1 MRHLRTWSSIMKKL
15 LVLMMIVVLSACSGE
30 KDAVVKSGLNEEYVE
45 DKQDYKYKASD
56 LKTDKVEV
64 VYVTSDAYGEIKNIE
79 VETTL
84 KAKED
89 GELKDVNVLNN
100 VINTSGDEDH
110 DVEDDTLVFEN
121 HGIDITYKGNIN
133 KDLPVNV
140 KLTYYLDDK
149 EVMVEDLAHKSGH
162 LKIVVDYINNIK
174 VPFLCLTTMMLSDRV
189 SNIKVENGK
198 LLSLGDIKMV
208 VLYGEPGLKDSLMLY
223 KVDTFDDIK
232 LNDSAYI
239 EADVEDFTLDYTATI
254 VSNGLF
260 KEIKD
265 DDLNKLSS
273 SLNDLSD
280 LNEKIDDIKDA
291 SKKLKDEGN
300 NLKDGVN
307 KLNDAINGLDK
318 GISEYNDNIS
328 QIGSMIDGISL
339 LATSLDDL
347 LKDTNVSNLKD
358 NVNMC
363 ASILDSIE
371 VNLNLIISIKND
383 VDSNN
388 ENIDKIDVNQ
398 INDEET
404 KNAILA
410 LKKIDLSGVDLE
422 KLNDIKNDINDI
434 KNDLSSFNT
443 LNVDTTTIKEE
454 CVGLSSNKELL
465 VGGMNEIANGS
476 SSLKS
481 VINKLNENMPNM
493 TKAISEFS
501 DKMNEAIDDSSDDL
515 NKFSGT
521 DMKNIVNNIKMLKNN
536 DKDYDTFVGKLD
548 GMTSSVSFIIETA
561 KIK

>member
-1 MRHLRTWSSIMKKL
+1 MKKL

-45 DKQDYKYKASD
+45 DKQDYKYKVSD

-121 HGIDITYKGNIN
+121 HGSDITYKGNIN

-162 LKIVVDYINNIK
+162 LKIVVDYVNNTK
-174 VPFLCLTTMMLSDRV
+174 VPFLCLTTMMLSDRF

-198 LLSLGDIKMV
+198 LLSLGDTKMA

-280 LNEKIDDIKDA
+280 LNEKIDDIKGA

-521 DMKNIVNNIKMLKNN
+521 GMKNIVNNIKMLKNN

>member
-1 MRHLRTWSSIMKKL
+1 MKKL

-121 HGIDITYKGNIN
+121 HGSDITYKGNIN

-162 LKIVVDYINNIK
+162 LKIVVDYVNNTK
-174 VPFLCLTTMMLSDRV
+174 VPFLCLTTMVLSDRL
-189 SNIKVENGK
+189 SNVKVENGK
-198 LLSLGDIKMV
+198 LLSLGDTKMA

-223 KVDTFDDIK
+223 KIDTFDDIK

-339 LATSLDDL
+339 LATSLDYL

-493 TKAISEFS
+493 TKAISEFR

>member
-1 MRHLRTWSSIMKKL
+1 MWSSIMKKL

-30 KDAVVKSGLNEEYVE
+30 KETIVEGGLNEAYIEE
-45 DKQDYKYKASD
+45 KEDYKYKVSD
-56 LKTDKVEV
+56 LDTDKLEI
-64 VYVTSDAYGEIKNIE
+64 VYVSGDAYGGVEKIE

-84 KAKED
+84 KAKES

-110 DVEDDTLVFEN
+110 EIRDNTLVFEN
-121 HGIDITYKGNIN
+121 HGSDITYKGSIN

-149 EVMVEDLAHKSGH
+149 EVKIEDLAHKSGH
-162 LKIVVDYINNIK
+162 LKITFDYINNTK
-174 VPFLCLTTMMLSDRV
+174 VPFLCLTTIMLSDKF
-189 SNIKVENGK
+189 SNVKLENGK
-198 LLSLGDIKMV
+198 LLSLGDTKMV
-208 VLYGEPGLKDSLMLY
+208 VLYGEPGLKDNLMLY

-232 LNDSAYI
+232 LNDSACI

-254 VSNGLF
+254 ISNGLF

-265 DDLNKLSS
+265 DDLNELSS

-291 SKKLKDEGN
+291 SSKLKDEGN

-307 KLNDAINGLDK
+307 KLNEAINSLDS
-318 GISEYNDNIS
+318 GISEYNTNIN
-328 QIGSMIDGISL
+328 QIGSMVDSISL
-339 LATSLDDL
+339 LASSIDDL
-347 LKDTNVSNLKD
+347 LKDASITELKD
-358 NVNMC
+358 NVNILTTM
-363 ASILDSIE
+363 LDSIE
-371 VNLNLIISIKND
+371 TNLNLIISIKND

-422 KLNDIKNDINDI
+422 KLNDMKNEISDI
-434 KNDLSSFNT
+434 KNDLSGFST
-443 LNVDTTTIKEE
+443 LNFDTTTLKEGSIE
-454 CVGLSSNKELL
+454 LSTNKELFIE
-465 VGGMNEIANGS
+465 GMKQIASGS

-481 VINKLNENMPNM
+481 IINKLNDNMPNM
-493 TKAISEFS
+493 TKAINEFS
-501 DKMNEAIDDSSDDL
+501 DKMNEAIDDSRDDL
-515 NKFSGT
+515 NKFSGD

-548 GMTSSVSFIIETA
+548 GMTSSVCFIIETA
-561 KIK
+561 EIK

>member
-1 MRHLRTWSSIMKKL
+1 MKKL

-64 VYVTSDAYGEIKNIE
+64 VYVTSDAYGGVEKIE

-84 KAKED
+84 KAKEN

-121 HGIDITYKGNIN
+121 HGSDITYKGNIN

-149 EVMVEDLAHKSGH
+149 EVKVEDLAHKSGH
-162 LKIVVDYINNIK
+162 LKIVVDYTNNTK
-174 VPFLCLTTMMLSDRV
+174 VPFLCLTTMVLSDKF
-189 SNIKVENGK
+189 SNVKLENGK
-198 LLSLGDIKMV
+198 LLSLGDTKMV
-208 VLYGEPGLKDSLMLY
+208 VLYGEPGLKDNLMLY

-239 EADVEDFTLDYTATI
+239 EADVEDFSLDYTATI
-254 VSNGLF
+254 ISNGLF
-260 KEIKD
+260 KEIED

-291 SKKLKDEGN
+291 SNKLKDEGN

-307 KLNDAINGLDK
+307 KLNDAINSLDS
-318 GISEYNDNIS
+318 GISEYNANIN
-328 QIGSMIDGISL
+328 QIGSMVDSISL
-339 LATSLDDL
+339 LVTSIDDL
-347 LKDTNVSNLKD
+347 LKDASITELKE
-358 NVNMC
+358 NVNILTTM
-363 ASILDSIE
+363 LDSIE
-371 VNLNLIISIKND
+371 TNLNLIISIKND

-388 ENIDKIDVNQ
+388 ENIDKIDANQ

-422 KLNDIKNDINDI
+422 KLNDMKNDIDDI
-434 KNDLSSFNT
+434 KNDLSGFNT
-443 LNVDTTTIKEE
+443 LNFDTTTLKEGSVE
-454 CVGLSSNKELL
+454 LSTNKELF
-465 VGGMNEIANGS
+465 VEGMKQIASDS

-481 VINKLNENMPNM
+481 IINKLNENMPSM
-493 TKAISEFS
+493 TKAINEFS
-501 DKMNEAIDDSSDDL
+501 DKMNEAIDDSRDDL
-515 NKFSGT
+515 NKFSGD

-548 GMTSSVSFIIETA
+548 GMTSSVGFIIETA
-561 KIK
+561 EIK

>member
-1 MRHLRTWSSIMKKL
+1 MKKL

-30 KDAVVKSGLNEEYVE
+30 NDAVVKSGLNEEYVE

-121 HGIDITYKGNIN
+121 HGSDITYKGNIN

-149 EVMVEDLAHKSGH
+149 EVMVEELAHKSGH
-162 LKIVVDYINNIK
+162 LKIVVDYVNNTK
-174 VPFLCLTTMMLSDRV
+174 VPFLCLTTMVLSDGF
-189 SNIKVENGK
+189 SNVKVENGK
-198 LLSLGDIKMV
+198 LLSLGDTKMA

-328 QIGSMIDGISL
+328 QIGSMIDGIFL

-347 LKDTNVSNLKD
+347 LKDANVSNLKD

-388 ENIDKIDVNQ
+388 ENIDKIDVDQ

-422 KLNDIKNDINDI
+422 KLNDIKSDINDI

-501 DKMNEAIDDSSDDL
+501 DKINEAIDDSSDDL

-548 GMTSSVSFIIETA
+548 DMTSSVSFIIETA

>member
-1 MRHLRTWSSIMKKL
+1 MKKL

-30 KDAVVKSGLNEEYVE
+30 KEVVVKSGLNEEYVE

-84 KAKED
+84 KVKKD

-121 HGIDITYKGNIN
+121 HGSDITYKGNIN

-162 LKIVVDYINNIK
+162 LKIVVDYVNNTK
-174 VPFLCLTTMMLSDRV
+174 VPFLCLTTVMLSDRF

-198 LLSLGDIKMV
+198 LLSLDDTKMA

-410 LKKIDLSGVDLE
+410 LKKIDLSSVDLE

-465 VGGMNEIANGS
+465 VSGMNEIANGS

-493 TKAISEFS
+493 TKAISEFN
-501 DKMNEAIDDSSDDL
+501 DKMNEAIDDSRDDL

-521 DMKNIVNNIKMLKNN
+521 DMKNIVNNIKMLKKN

>member
-1 MRHLRTWSSIMKKL
+1 
-15 LVLMMIVVLSACSGE
+15 MMIVVLSACSGE
-30 KDAVVKSGLNEEYVE
+30 KEVVVKSGLNEEYVE

-84 KAKED
+84 KVKKD

-121 HGIDITYKGNIN
+121 HGSDITYKGNIN

-162 LKIVVDYINNIK
+162 LKIVVDYVNNTK
-174 VPFLCLTTMMLSDRV
+174 VPFLCLTTVMLSDRF

-198 LLSLGDIKMV
+198 LLSLDDTKMA

-388 ENIDKIDVNQ
+388 ENIDKIDVDQ

-561 KIK
+561 EIK

>member
-1 MRHLRTWSSIMKKL
+1 MKKL

-45 DKQDYKYKASD
+45 DKQDYKYKVSD

-121 HGIDITYKGNIN
+121 HGSDITYKGNIN

-140 KLTYYLDDK
+140 KLTYYLDGK
-149 EVMVEDLAHKSGH
+149 EVMVEELAHKSGH
-162 LKIVVDYINNIK
+162 LKIVVDYVNNTK
-174 VPFLCLTTMMLSDRV
+174 VPFLCLTTMMLSDRL

-198 LLSLGDIKMV
+198 LLSLGDTKMA

-363 ASILDSIE
+363 ASILNSIE

-561 KIK
+561 EIK

>member
-1 MRHLRTWSSIMKKL
+1 MKKL
-15 LVLMMIVVLSACSGE
+15 LVLMMIVVLSACNGE
-30 KDAVVKSGLNEEYVE
+30 KEVVVESGLNEEYVE

-89 GELKDVNVLNN
+89 GKLKDVNVLNN

-121 HGIDITYKGNIN
+121 HGSDITYKGNIN

-162 LKIVVDYINNIK
+162 LKIVVDYINNTK

-300 NLKDGVN
+300 NLKDGVD
-307 KLNDAINGLDK
+307 KLNDAINSLDK

-328 QIGSMIDGISL
+328 QIGSMIDGMSL

-398 INDEET
+398 INDKET

-454 CVGLSSNKELL
+454 CVGLSANKELL

>member
-1 MRHLRTWSSIMKKL
+1 MKKL

-56 LKTDKVEV
+56 LETDKVEV
-64 VYVTSDAYGEIKNIE
+64 VYVSGDAYGEIKNIE

-110 DVEDDTLVFEN
+110 DVKDDTLVFEN
-121 HGIDITYKGNIN
+121 HGSDITYKGNIN

-149 EVMVEDLAHKSGH
+149 EVMVEELAHKSGH
-162 LKIVVDYINNIK
+162 LKIVVDYVNNTK
-174 VPFLCLTTMMLSDRV
+174 VPFLCLTTMMLSDRF

-198 LLSLGDIKMV
+198 LLSVGNTKMA
-208 VLYGEPGLKDSLMLY
+208 VLYGEPGLKDNLMLY

-265 DDLNKLSS
+265 NDLNKLSS

-291 SKKLKDEGN
+291 SRKLKDEGN

-318 GISEYNDNIS
+318 GISEYNNNIS

-388 ENIDKIDVNQ
+388 ENIDKIDVDQ

-454 CVGLSSNKELL
+454 CVGLSANKELL

-476 SSLKS
+476 SSLKL
-481 VINKLNENMPNM
+481 VINKLNKNMPNM

-501 DKMNEAIDDSSDDL
+501 DKINEAIDDSSDDL

-548 GMTSSVSFIIETA
+548 DMTSSVSFIIETA

>member
-1 MRHLRTWSSIMKKL
+1 MKKL

-30 KDAVVKSGLNEEYVE
+30 KETVVKSGLNEEYVE

-84 KAKED
+84 KVKKD

-121 HGIDITYKGNIN
+121 HGSDITYKGNIN

-162 LKIVVDYINNIK
+162 LKIVVDYINNTK
-174 VPFLCLTTMMLSDRV
+174 VPFLCLTTMMLSDRF

-198 LLSLGDIKMV
+198 LLSLGDTKMA

-307 KLNDAINGLDK
+307 KLNDSINGLDK
-318 GISEYNDNIS
+318 GISKYNDNIS

-465 VGGMNEIANGS
+465 VSGMNEIANGS

-493 TKAISEFS
+493 TKAISEFN

-515 NKFSGT
+515 NKFSGA

-561 KIK
+561 EIK

>member
-1 MRHLRTWSSIMKKL
+1 MKKL

-30 KDAVVKSGLNEEYVE
+30 KEVVVENGLNEEYVE
-45 DKQDYKYKASD
+45 EKEDYKYKVSD
-56 LKTDKVEV
+56 LETDKVEM
-64 VYVTSDAYGEIKNIE
+64 VYVSGDAYGEIKNIE

-110 DVEDDTLVFEN
+110 DVKDDTLVFEN
-121 HGIDITYKGNIN
+121 HGSDITYKGNIN

-162 LKIVVDYINNIK
+162 LKIVVDYINNTK
-174 VPFLCLTTMMLSDRV
+174 VPFICLTTMMLSDKF
-189 SNIKVENGK
+189 SNVKVENGK
-198 LLSLGDIKMV
+198 LLSLGDTKMA

-371 VNLNLIISIKND
+371 VNLNLIISVKND

-454 CVGLSSNKELL
+454 CVGLSANKELL

-561 KIK
+561 EIK

>member
-1 MRHLRTWSSIMKKL
+1 MKKL

-121 HGIDITYKGNIN
+121 HGSDITYKGNIN

-162 LKIVVDYINNIK
+162 LKIVVDYVNNTK
-174 VPFLCLTTMMLSDRV
+174 VPFLCLTTMMLSDRL

-198 LLSLGDIKMV
+198 LLSLGDTKMA

-223 KVDTFDDIK
+223 KIDTFDDIK

-307 KLNDAINGLDK
+307 KLNDAINGLDN
-318 GISEYNDNIS
+318 GISKYNDNIS

-388 ENIDKIDVNQ
+388 ENIDKIDVDQ

-422 KLNDIKNDINDI
+422 KLNDIKNNINDI

-493 TKAISEFS
+493 IKAISEFS

-536 DKDYDTFVGKLD
+536 DKDYDTFAGKLD

-561 KIK
+561 EIK

>member
-1 MRHLRTWSSIMKKL
+1 MKKL
-15 LVLMMIVVLSACSGE
+15 LVLMMIAVLSACSGE
-30 KDAVVKSGLNEEYVE
+30 KEVVVKSGLNEEYVE

-79 VETTL
+79 VEATL

-89 GELKDVNVLNN
+89 GELKDINVLNN

-110 DVEDDTLVFEN
+110 YVEDDTLVFEN
-121 HGIDITYKGNIN
+121 HGSDITYKGNIN

-162 LKIVVDYINNIK
+162 LKIVIDYINNTK
-174 VPFLCLTTMMLSDRV
+174 VPFLCLTTMVLSDRF
-189 SNIKVENGK
+189 SNVKVENGK
-198 LLSLGDIKMV
+198 LLSLGDTKMV

-260 KEIKD
+260 KEIED

-318 GISEYNDNIS
+318 GISKYNDNIS

-521 DMKNIVNNIKMLKNN
+521 DMKNIVNNIKMLKKN

-561 KIK
+561 EIK

>member
-1 MRHLRTWSSIMKKL
+1 MWSSVMKKL
-15 LVLMMIVVLSACSGE
+15 LVIMMVLVLSACSGE
-30 KDAVVKSGLNEEYVE
+30 KDAVVKSGLNEKYSEE
-45 DKQDYKYKASD
+45 KQDYKYKASD
-56 LKTDKVEV
+56 LETDKVEM
-64 VYVTSDAYGEIKNIE
+64 VYVSGDAYGGVEKIE

-121 HGIDITYKGNIN
+121 NGSDITYKGNIN

-149 EVMVEDLAHKSGH
+149 EVMVEELAHKSGH
-162 LKIVVDYINNIK
+162 LKIVVDYINNTK
-174 VPFLCLTTMMLSDRV
+174 VPFICLTTMMLSDKF
-189 SNIKVENGK
+189 SNVKVENGK
-198 LLSLGDIKMV
+198 LLSLGDTKMV
-208 VLYGEPGLKDSLMLY
+208 VLYGEPGLKDNLMLY

-239 EADVEDFTLDYTATI
+239 EADVEDFSLDYTATI
-254 VSNGLF
+254 ISNGLF

-280 LNEKIDDIKDA
+280 LNDKIDDIKDA
-291 SKKLKDEGN
+291 SNKLKDEGN

-307 KLNDAINGLDK
+307 KLNDAINTLDS
-318 GISEYNDNIS
+318 GIGEYNANIS

-339 LATSLDDL
+339 LASSLDDL
-347 LKDTNVSNLKD
+347 LKDASITELKD
-358 NVNMC
+358 NVNILTTM
-363 ASILDSIE
+363 LDSIE
-371 VNLNLIISIKND
+371 SDLNLIISIKND

-388 ENIDKIDVNQ
+388 ENIDKIDINQ
-398 INDEET
+398 ITDEET
-404 KNAILA
+404 KNAVLV

-422 KLNDIKNDINDI
+422 KLNDMKNDINDI

-443 LNVDTTTIKEE
+443 LKVDTTTIKEE

-561 KIK
+561 EIK

>member
-1 MRHLRTWSSIMKKL
+1 
-15 LVLMMIVVLSACSGE
+15 MMVVALSACSGE
-30 KDAVVKSGLNEEYVE
+30 KETVVESGLNEEYVE
-45 DKQDYKYKASD
+45 EKEDYEYKVSD
-56 LKTDKVEV
+56 LETDKVEV
-64 VYVTSDAYGEIKNIE
+64 VYVSGDAYGGVEKIE

-110 DVEDDTLVFEN
+110 DVKDDTLVFEN
-121 HGIDITYKGNIN
+121 HGSDITYKGNIN

-162 LKIVVDYINNIK
+162 LKIVVDYTNNTK
-174 VPFLCLTTMMLSDRV
+174 VPFLCLTTMMLSDRF

-198 LLSLGDIKMV
+198 LLSLGDTKMA

-265 DDLNKLSS
+265 YDLNKLSS

-280 LNEKIDDIKDA
+280 LNDKIDDIKDA
-291 SKKLKDEGN
+291 SNKLKDEGN

-307 KLNDAINGLDK
+307 KLNDAINSLDS
-318 GISEYNDNIS
+318 GISEYNTNIN
-328 QIGSMIDGISL
+328 QIGTIADSISL
-339 LATSLDDL
+339 LVTSIDDL
-347 LKDTNVSNLKD
+347 LKDASITELKD
-358 NVNMC
+358 NVNILTTM
-363 ASILDSIE
+363 LDSIE

-410 LKKIDLSGVDLE
+410 LKKIDLNGIDLE
-422 KLNDIKNDINDI
+422 KLNDMKNEISDI

-443 LNVDTTTIKEE
+443 LNFDSTTLKEGSIE
-454 CVGLSSNKELL
+454 LSTNKELF
-465 VGGMNEIANGS
+465 VEGMKQIASGS

-481 VINKLNENMPNM
+481 IINKLNENMPNM
-493 TKAISEFS
+493 TKAINEFS
-501 DKMNEAIDDSSDDL
+501 DKMNEAIDDSRDDL
-515 NKFSGT
+515 NKFSGA

-536 DKDYDTFVGKLD
+536 DKDYDTFVGKLN

-561 KIK
+561 EIK

>member
-1 MRHLRTWSSIMKKL
+1 MKKL

-30 KDAVVKSGLNEEYVE
+30 KEVVVESGLNEAYVE
-45 DKQDYKYKASD
+45 EKEDYKYKASD
-56 LKTDKVEV
+56 LETDKVEM
-64 VYVTSDAYGEIKNIE
+64 VYVSGDAYGGVEKIE

-84 KAKED
+84 KAKEN
-89 GELKDVNVLNN
+89 GELVDVNVLSN

-110 DVEDDTLVFEN
+110 EIRDNTLVFEN
-121 HGIDITYKGNIN
+121 HGSDITYKGSIN

-149 EVMVEDLAHKSGH
+149 EVKAEDLAHESGH
-162 LKIVVDYINNIK
+162 LKITVDYINNTK
-174 VPFLCLTTMMLSDRV
+174 VPFLCLTTMMLSDKF
-189 SNIKVENGK
+189 SNVKLENGK
-198 LLSLGDIKMV
+198 LLSLGDTKV
-208 VLYGEPGLKDSLMLY
+208 VLLYGEPGLKDNLMLY

-291 SKKLKDEGN
+291 SNKLKDEGN

-307 KLNDAINGLDK
+307 KLNDAINTLDS
-318 GISEYNDNIS
+318 GIGEYNTNIN
-328 QIGSMIDGISL
+328 QIGTMVDSISL

-347 LKDTNVSNLKD
+347 LKDASITELKD
-358 NVNMC
+358 NVNILTT
-363 ASILDSIE
+363 ILDSIE
-371 VNLNLIISIKND
+371 SDLNLIISIKDD

-398 INDEET
+398 ITDEES
-404 KNAILA
+404 KNAVLA
-410 LKKIDLSGVDLE
+410 LKKIDLSGIDLE
-422 KLNDIKNDINDI
+422 KLNNMKNEISDI
-434 KNDLSSFNT
+434 KNDLSCFNT
-443 LNVDTTTIKEE
+443 LNFDTTTLKE
-454 CVGLSSNKELL
+454 GSIQLSTNKQLFVE
-465 VGGMNEIANGS
+465 GMKQIASGS

-493 TKAISEFS
+493 TKAINEFS
-501 DKMNEAIDDSSDDL
+501 DKMNEAIDDSRDDL
-515 NKFSGT
+515 NKFSGD

>member
-1 MRHLRTWSSIMKKL
+1 MKKL

-30 KDAVVKSGLNEEYVE
+30 KEVVVKSGLNEEYVE

-84 KAKED
+84 KVKKD

-121 HGIDITYKGNIN
+121 HGSDITYKGNIN

-162 LKIVVDYINNIK
+162 LKIVVDYVNNTK
-174 VPFLCLTTMMLSDRV
+174 VPFLCLTTVMLSDRF

-198 LLSLGDIKMV
+198 LLSLDDTKMA

-388 ENIDKIDVNQ
+388 ENIDKIDVDQ

-561 KIK
+561 EIK

>member
-1 MRHLRTWSSIMKKL
+1 MKKL

-84 KAKED
+84 KAKEN
-89 GELKDVNVLNN
+89 GELKDVNALNN
-100 VINTSGDEDH
+100 VINTSGDEDY

-121 HGIDITYKGNIN
+121 HGSDITYKGNIN

-162 LKIVVDYINNIK
+162 LKIVVDYVNNTK
-174 VPFLCLTTMMLSDRV
+174 VPFLCLTTMMLSDRF

-198 LLSLGDIKMV
+198 LLSAGDTKMA

-260 KEIKD
+260 KEIED

-410 LKKIDLSGVDLE
+410 LKKIDLSSVDLE

-443 LNVDTTTIKEE
+443 LNVDITTIKEE
-454 CVGLSSNKELL
+454 CVGLNSNKELL

-481 VINKLNENMPNM
+481 VINKLNENVPNM

-501 DKMNEAIDDSSDDL
+501 DKMNEAIDDSSNDL
-515 NKFSGT
+515 NKFSGA
-521 DMKNIVNNIKMLKNN
+521 DMKNIVNNIKMLKNI

>member
-1 MRHLRTWSSIMKKL
+1 MKKL
-15 LVLMMIVVLSACSGE
+15 LVLMMIAVLSACSGE
-30 KDAVVKSGLNEEYVE
+30 KEVVVRSGLNEEYVE

-89 GELKDVNVLNN
+89 GELKDVNALNN
-100 VINTSGDEDH
+100 VINTSGDEDY

-121 HGIDITYKGNIN
+121 HGSDITYKGNIN

-162 LKIVVDYINNIK
+162 LKIVVDYVNNTK
-174 VPFLCLTTMMLSDRV
+174 VPFLCLTTMMLSDRF

-198 LLSLGDIKMV
+198 LLSVGDTKMA

-260 KEIKD
+260 KEIED

-465 VGGMNEIANGS
+465 VSGMNEIANGS

-493 TKAISEFS
+493 TEAINEFN
-501 DKMNEAIDDSSDDL
+501 DKMNEAIDDSRDDSK
-515 NKFSGT
+515 KFSGT

>member
-1 MRHLRTWSSIMKKL
+1 MKKL

-30 KDAVVKSGLNEEYVE
+30 KEVVVKSGLNEEYVE

-84 KAKED
+84 KVKKD

-110 DVEDDTLVFEN
+110 YVEDDTLVFEN
-121 HGIDITYKGNIN
+121 HGSDITYKGNIN

-162 LKIVVDYINNIK
+162 LKIVVDYINNTK
-174 VPFLCLTTMMLSDRV
+174 VPFLCLTTMMLSDRF

-198 LLSLGDIKMV
+198 LLSLGDTKMA

-260 KEIKD
+260 KEIED

-307 KLNDAINGLDK
+307 KLNDAINSLDK
-318 GISEYNDNIS
+318 GIREYNDNIS

-363 ASILDSIE
+363 ISILDSIE

-388 ENIDKIDVNQ
+388 ENIDKIDVDQ

-454 CVGLSSNKELL
+454 CVGLSANKELL

-476 SSLKS
+476 LSLKS

-493 TKAISEFS
+493 TKVISEFS

-515 NKFSGT
+515 NKFSGD

-561 KIK
+561 EIK

>member
-1 MRHLRTWSSIMKKL
+1 MKKL

-45 DKQDYKYKASD
+45 DKQDYKYKVSD

-121 HGIDITYKGNIN
+121 HGSDITYKGNIN

-162 LKIVVDYINNIK
+162 LKIVVDYINNTK
-174 VPFLCLTTMMLSDRV
+174 VPFLCLTTMMLSDRI

-198 LLSLGDIKMV
+198 LLSLGDTKMA

-291 SKKLKDEGN
+291 SNKLKDEGN

-318 GISEYNDNIS
+318 GINEYNANIS
-328 QIGSMIDGISL
+328 QIGTMVDSISL
-339 LATSLDDL
+339 LASSLDDL
-347 LKDTNVSNLKD
+347 LKDASITELKD
-358 NVNMC
+358 NVNILTTM
-363 ASILDSIE
+363 LDSIE
-371 VNLNLIISIKND
+371 SDLNLIISIKND

-388 ENIDKIDVNQ
+388 ENIDKIDINQ
-398 INDEET
+398 ITDEET
-404 KNAILA
+404 KNAVLA

-422 KLNDIKNDINDI
+422 KLNDMKSDIDDI
-434 KNDLSSFNT
+434 KNDLNVFNT
-443 LNVDTTTIKEE
+443 LNFDTTALKEGSIE
-454 CVGLSSNKELL
+454 LSSNKELF
-465 VGGMNEIANGS
+465 VEGMKQIASGS

-493 TKAISEFS
+493 TNAINEFS
-501 DKMNEAIDDSSDDL
+501 DKMNEAIDDSRDDL

-561 KIK
+561 EIK

>member
-1 MRHLRTWSSIMKKL
+1 MKKL

-30 KDAVVKSGLNEEYVE
+30 KEVVVKSGLNEEYVE
-45 DKQDYKYKASD
+45 EKEDYKYKASD

-84 KAKED
+84 KVKKD

-110 DVEDDTLVFEN
+110 DVKDDTLVFEN
-121 HGIDITYKGNIN
+121 HGSDITYEGNIN

-149 EVMVEDLAHKSGH
+149 EVMVEELAHKSGH
-162 LKIVVDYINNIK
+162 LKIVVDYVNNTK
-174 VPFLCLTTMMLSDRV
+174 VPFLCLTTMMLSDRF

-198 LLSLGDIKMV
+198 LLSLGDTKMV

-260 KEIKD
+260 KEIED

-318 GISEYNDNIS
+318 GISEYNNNIS

-410 LKKIDLSGVDLE
+410 LKKIDLSSVDLE

-561 KIK
+561 EIK

>member
-1 MRHLRTWSSIMKKL
+1 MKKL

-100 VINTSGDEDH
+100 VINTSGDEEH

-121 HGIDITYKGNIN
+121 HGSDITYKGNIN

-149 EVMVEDLAHKSGH
+149 EVMVEELAHKSGH
-162 LKIVVDYINNIK
+162 LKIVVDYVNNKK
-174 VPFLCLTTMMLSDRV
+174 VPFLCLTTMMLSDRF
-189 SNIKVENGK
+189 SNVKVENGK
-198 LLSLGDIKMV
+198 LLSLGDTKMA

-291 SKKLKDEGN
+291 SKKLKDDGN
-300 NLKDGVN
+300 NLKDGVD

-363 ASILDSIE
+363 ESILDSIE

-410 LKKIDLSGVDLE
+410 LKKIDLSSVDLE

-476 SSLKS
+476 LSLKS

-493 TKAISEFS
+493 TKAIREFS

-515 NKFSGT
+515 NKFSGA
-521 DMKNIVNNIKMLKNN
+521 DMKSIVNNIKMLKNN

>member
-1 MRHLRTWSSIMKKL
+1 MKKL

-30 KDAVVKSGLNEEYVE
+30 KEVVVKSGLNEEYVE

-121 HGIDITYKGNIN
+121 HGSDITYKGNIN

-149 EVMVEDLAHKSGH
+149 EVMVEELAHKSGH
-162 LKIVVDYINNIK
+162 LKIVVDYVNNTK
-174 VPFLCLTTMMLSDRV
+174 VPFLCLTTMVLSDGF
-189 SNIKVENGK
+189 SNVKVENGK
-198 LLSLGDIKMV
+198 LLSLGDTKMA

-328 QIGSMIDGISL
+328 QIGSMIDGIFL

-347 LKDTNVSNLKD
+347 LKDANVSNLKD

-388 ENIDKIDVNQ
+388 ENIDKIDVDQ

-454 CVGLSSNKELL
+454 CVGLSANKELL

-476 SSLKS
+476 SSLKL
-481 VINKLNENMPNM
+481 VINKLNKNMPNM

-501 DKMNEAIDDSSDDL
+501 DKINEAIDDSSDDL

-548 GMTSSVSFIIETA
+548 DMTSSVSFIIETA

>member
-1 MRHLRTWSSIMKKL
+1 MKKL
-15 LVLMMIVVLSACSGE
+15 LVLMMIVVLSACNGE
-30 KDAVVKSGLNEEYVE
+30 KEVVVESGLNEEYVE

-121 HGIDITYKGNIN
+121 HGSDITYKGNIN

-162 LKIVVDYINNIK
+162 LKIVVDYINNTK

-307 KLNDAINGLDK
+307 KLNDAINSLDK

-328 QIGSMIDGISL
+328 QIGSMIDGMSL

-398 INDEET
+398 INDKET

-422 KLNDIKNDINDI
+422 KLNNIKNDINDI

-454 CVGLSSNKELL
+454 CVGLSANKELL

>member
-1 MRHLRTWSSIMKKL
+1 MKKL

-30 KDAVVKSGLNEEYVE
+30 NDAVVKSGLNEEYVE

-121 HGIDITYKGNIN
+121 HGSDITYKGNIN

-149 EVMVEDLAHKSGH
+149 EVMVEELAHKSGH
-162 LKIVVDYINNIK
+162 LKIVVDYVNNTK
-174 VPFLCLTTMMLSDRV
+174 VPFLCLTTMVLSDGF
-189 SNIKVENGK
+189 SNVKVENGK
-198 LLSLGDIKMV
+198 LLSLGDTKMA

-328 QIGSMIDGISL
+328 QIGSMIDGIFL

-347 LKDTNVSNLKD
+347 LKDANVSNLKD

-388 ENIDKIDVNQ
+388 ENIDKIDVDQ

-422 KLNDIKNDINDI
+422 KLNDIKSDINDI

-454 CVGLSSNKELL
+454 CVGLSANKELL

-476 SSLKS
+476 SSLKL
-481 VINKLNENMPNM
+481 VINKLNKNMPNM

-548 GMTSSVSFIIETA
+548 DMTSSVSFIIETA

>member
-1 MRHLRTWSSIMKKL
+1 MKKL
-15 LVLMMIVVLSACSGE
+15 LVLMMIVVLSACNGE
-30 KDAVVKSGLNEEYVE
+30 KEVVVESGLNEEYVE

-89 GELKDVNVLNN
+89 GKLKDVNVLNN

-121 HGIDITYKGNIN
+121 HGSDITYKGNIN

-162 LKIVVDYINNIK
+162 LKIVVDYINNTK

-307 KLNDAINGLDK
+307 KLNDAINSLDK

-328 QIGSMIDGISL
+328 QIGSMIDGMSL

-398 INDEET
+398 INDKET

-454 CVGLSSNKELL
+454 CVGLSANKELL

>member
-1 MRHLRTWSSIMKKL
+1 MKKL

-100 VINTSGDEDH
+100 VINTSGDEEH

-121 HGIDITYKGNIN
+121 HGSDITYKGNIN

-162 LKIVVDYINNIK
+162 LKIVIDYINNTK
-174 VPFLCLTTMMLSDRV
+174 VPFLCLTTMMLSDRF
-189 SNIKVENGK
+189 SNVKVENGK
-198 LLSLGDIKMV
+198 LLSLGDTKMA

-260 KEIKD
+260 KEIED

-291 SKKLKDEGN
+291 SKKLKDDGN
-300 NLKDGVN
+300 NLKDGVD

-328 QIGSMIDGISL
+328 QIGSIIDGISL

-363 ASILDSIE
+363 ESILDSIE

-465 VGGMNEIANGS
+465 VGGMNEIANVS

>member
-1 MRHLRTWSSIMKKL
+1 MKKL

-30 KDAVVKSGLNEEYVE
+30 KEVVVKSGLNEEYVE

-64 VYVTSDAYGEIKNIE
+64 VYVTSNAYGEIKNIE

-89 GELKDVNVLNN
+89 GKLKDVNVLNN

-110 DVEDDTLVFEN
+110 DVEDDALVFEN
-121 HGIDITYKGNIN
+121 HGSDITYKGNIN

-162 LKIVVDYINNIK
+162 LKIVVDYINNTK

-260 KEIKD
+260 KEIED

-388 ENIDKIDVNQ
+388 ENIDKIDVDQ

-410 LKKIDLSGVDLE
+410 LKKIDLSSVDLE

-465 VGGMNEIANGS
+465 VGDMNEIANGS
-476 SSLKS
+476 LSLKS

-501 DKMNEAIDDSSDDL
+501 DKMNEAIDNSSDDL

>member
-1 MRHLRTWSSIMKKL
+1 MKKL
-15 LVLMMIVVLSACSGE
+15 LVLMMIIVLSACSGE

-45 DKQDYKYKASD
+45 DKQDYKYKVSD

-121 HGIDITYKGNIN
+121 HGSDITYKGNIN

-162 LKIVVDYINNIK
+162 LKIVVDYVNNTK
-174 VPFLCLTTMMLSDRV
+174 VPFLFLTTMMLSDRF

-198 LLSLGDIKMV
+198 LLSLGDTKMA

-260 KEIKD
+260 KEIED

-422 KLNDIKNDINDI
+422 KLNDIKNNINDI

-465 VGGMNEIANGS
+465 VGGMNKIANGS

-493 TKAISEFS
+493 AKAISEFS

-536 DKDYDTFVGKLD
+536 DKEYDTFVGKLD

>member
-1 MRHLRTWSSIMKKL
+1 MKKL
-15 LVLMMIVVLSACSGE
+15 LVLMMVVVLSACSGE
-30 KDAVVKSGLNEEYVE
+30 KNAVVKSGLNEEYVE

-64 VYVTSDAYGEIKNIE
+64 VYVTSDSYGEVKNIE

-121 HGIDITYKGNIN
+121 HGSDITYKGNIN

-162 LKIVVDYINNIK
+162 LKIVVDYVNNTK
-174 VPFLCLTTMMLSDRV
+174 VPFLCLTTMVLSARF
-189 SNIKVENGK
+189 SNVKVENGK
-198 LLSLGDIKMV
+198 LLSLGDTKMV

-260 KEIKD
+260 KEIED

-300 NLKDGVN
+300 NLKYGVN

-328 QIGSMIDGISL
+328 QIGSIIDGISL

-363 ASILDSIE
+363 ANILDSIE

-410 LKKIDLSGVDLE
+410 LKKIDLSSVDLE

-443 LNVDTTTIKEE
+443 LNVDITTIKEE

-515 NKFSGT
+515 NKFSGA

-536 DKDYDTFVGKLD
+536 DKD
-548 GMTSSVSFIIETA
+548 
-561 KIK
+561 

>member
-1 MRHLRTWSSIMKKL
+1 MKKL

-30 KDAVVKSGLNEEYVE
+30 KEVVVKSGLNEEYVE

-89 GELKDVNVLNN
+89 GKLKDVNVLNN

-110 DVEDDTLVFEN
+110 DVKDDTLVFEN
-121 HGIDITYKGNIN
+121 HGSDITYKGNIN

-149 EVMVEDLAHKSGH
+149 EVMVEELAHKSGH
-162 LKIVVDYINNIK
+162 LKIVVDYINNTK
-174 VPFLCLTTMMLSDRV
+174 VPFLCLTTMMLSDRF

-198 LLSLGDIKMV
+198 LLSLGDTKMA

-223 KVDTFDDIK
+223 KVDIFDDIK

-371 VNLNLIISIKND
+371 VNLNLIISVKND

-410 LKKIDLSGVDLE
+410 LKKIDLSGVELE

-454 CVGLSSNKELL
+454 CVGLSANKELL
-465 VGGMNEIANGS
+465 VGGMNEIANVS

-515 NKFSGT
+515 KKFSGT

-536 DKDYDTFVGKLD
+536 DKNYDTFVGKLD

>member
-1 MRHLRTWSSIMKKL
+1 MKKL

-30 KDAVVKSGLNEEYVE
+30 KEVVVKSGLNEEYVE

-79 VETTL
+79 VEATL

-89 GELKDVNVLNN
+89 GELKDINVLNN

-110 DVEDDTLVFEN
+110 YVEDDTLVFEN
-121 HGIDITYKGNIN
+121 HGSDITYKGNIN

-162 LKIVVDYINNIK
+162 LKIVVDYINNTK
-174 VPFLCLTTMMLSDRV
+174 VPFLCLTTMVLSNRF
-189 SNIKVENGK
+189 SNVKVENGK
-198 LLSLGDIKMV
+198 LLSLGDTKMA

-223 KVDTFDDIK
+223 KVDIFDDIK

-410 LKKIDLSGVDLE
+410 LKKIDLSGIDLE

-493 TKAISEFS
+493 PKAISEFS

-561 KIK
+561 EIK

>member
-1 MRHLRTWSSIMKKL
+1 MKKL

-64 VYVTSDAYGEIKNIE
+64 VYVTSDAYGEVKNIE

-89 GELKDVNVLNN
+89 GELKDVNVLDN

-110 DVEDDTLVFEN
+110 DVKDDTLVFEN
-121 HGIDITYKGNIN
+121 HGSDITYKGNIN

-149 EVMVEDLAHKSGH
+149 EVMVEELAHKSGH
-162 LKIVVDYINNIK
+162 LKIVVDYINNTK
-174 VPFLCLTTMMLSDRV
+174 VPFLCLTTMMLSDRF

-198 LLSLGDIKMV
+198 LLSLGDTKMA
-208 VLYGEPGLKDSLMLY
+208 VLYGEPGLKDNLMLY

-239 EADVEDFTLDYTATI
+239 EADVEDFSLDYTATI

-260 KEIKD
+260 KEIED

-318 GISEYNDNIS
+318 GISEYNNNIS
-328 QIGSMIDGISL
+328 QIGSMIDGMSL

-410 LKKIDLSGVDLE
+410 LKKIDLSSVDLE

-465 VGGMNEIANGS
+465 VGGMNEIASGS

-481 VINKLNENMPNM
+481 VINSLSNNMPNM
-493 TKAISEFS
+493 TKAINEFS

-521 DMKNIVNNIKMLKNN
+521 DMKNIVNNIKVLKNN

>member
-1 MRHLRTWSSIMKKL
+1 MWSSVMKKL
-15 LVLMMIVVLSACSGE
+15 LVIMMVLVLSACSGE
-30 KDAVVKSGLNEEYVE
+30 KDAVVKSGLNEKYSEE
-45 DKQDYKYKASD
+45 KQDYKYKASD
-56 LKTDKVEV
+56 LETDKVEM
-64 VYVTSDAYGEIKNIE
+64 VYVSGDAYGGVEKIE

-89 GELKDVNVLNN
+89 GELKDVNALNN

-121 HGIDITYKGNIN
+121 HGSDITYKGNIN

-149 EVMVEDLAHKSGH
+149 EVMVEELAHKSGH
-162 LKIVVDYINNIK
+162 LKIVVDYINNTK
-174 VPFLCLTTMMLSDRV
+174 VPFICLTTMMLSDKF
-189 SNIKVENGK
+189 SNVKVENGK
-198 LLSLGDIKMV
+198 LLSLGDTKMV
-208 VLYGEPGLKDSLMLY
+208 VLYGEPGLKDNLMLY

-239 EADVEDFTLDYTATI
+239 EADVEDFSLDYTATI
-254 VSNGLF
+254 ISNGLF

-280 LNEKIDDIKDA
+280 LNDKIDDIKDA
-291 SKKLKDEGN
+291 SNKLKDEGN

-307 KLNDAINGLDK
+307 KLNDAINTLDS
-318 GISEYNDNIS
+318 GIGEYNANIS

-339 LATSLDDL
+339 LASSLDDL
-347 LKDTNVSNLKD
+347 LKDASITELKD
-358 NVNMC
+358 NVNILTTM
-363 ASILDSIE
+363 LDSIE
-371 VNLNLIISIKND
+371 SDLNLIISIKND

-388 ENIDKIDVNQ
+388 ENIDKIDINQ
-398 INDEET
+398 ITDEET
-404 KNAILA
+404 KNAVLV

-422 KLNDIKNDINDI
+422 KLNDMKNDINDI

-443 LNVDTTTIKEE
+443 LKVDTTTIKEE

-561 KIK
+561 EIK